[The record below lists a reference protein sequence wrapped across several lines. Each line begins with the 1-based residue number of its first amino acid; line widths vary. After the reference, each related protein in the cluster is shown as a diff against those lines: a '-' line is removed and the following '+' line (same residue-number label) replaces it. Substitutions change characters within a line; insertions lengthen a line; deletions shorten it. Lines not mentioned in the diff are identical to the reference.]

1 MNNEMNNMNNVNP
14 NPTGTPGNL
23 NPANPN
29 PVPPVETINPAPQP
43 NIPNVGTPVPP
54 VPNPGLNVEPQAQ
67 GPVEAP
73 INLNPA
79 GVVPETP
86 TMVNNTTEPLQATSL
101 NSETILNPTPPQDPN
116 MMPNNGAGIPPV
128 PPMNNNNIGMM
139 GGVPTPPPM
148 PEEPKKGG
156 KKKMNMPLLII
167 LAVVLVAAI
176 GFGVYYFLV
185 LSKTNTPTASIRPKF
200 TEVELGSEIGETPAD
215 YVTVT
220 GVALSTCTLDTN
232 LDPMTVGTYEFTVTC
247 GNINKTGT
255 VKVEDTKAPTVTPK
269 NLVVAPGVEVMP
281 EDFIASYDDY
291 SEVTFEFAEEVDTSA
306 VGEYKVSVI
315 ASDEYDNA
323 ITVEANLTVSENA
336 PVEYLYCT
344 REEETDQQALATAE
358 YRFGITNDGSIY
370 ESTEKVITYKF
381 ADEEGYNAAVTE
393 IDEDGSL
400 DGYEANISMDA
411 DNLTI
416 TITIANMTADN
427 LAADF
432 NLDTFPTVD
441 ADVEGL
447 FSGTCEYVD

>member
-1 MNNEMNNMNNVNP
+1 MNNEMNNMNQ

-23 NPANPN
+23 NSANPN
-29 PVPPVETINPAPQP
+29 QIPPVGTINPPQS
-43 NIPNVGTPVPP
+43 NIPNASLVPP
-54 VPNPGLNVEPQAQ
+54 VPNPGLNAQPQTPGQ
-67 GPVEAP
+67 TAP

-86 TMVNNTTEPLQATSL
+86 PVVNNTTAPLQATSL
-101 NSETILNPTPPQDPN
+101 NSETILNPVLPQGQN
-116 MMPNNGAGIPPV
+116 MMPNNSTGIPPM
-128 PPMNNNNIGMM
+128 PPLNNNFGMM

-148 PEEPKKGG
+148 PEEPKKDS
-156 KKKMNMPLLII
+156 KKKINMPLLIV

-185 LSKTNTPTASIRPKF
+185 LSKPSVPAPTIKPKF
-200 TEVELGSEIGETPAD
+200 TEVELGTEIGETPAD
-215 YVTVT
+215 YVSVT

-232 LDPMTVGTYEFTVTC
+232 LDSMTVGTYEFTVTC
-247 GNINKTGT
+247 GNLSQTGT
-255 VKVEDTKAPTVTPK
+255 VKVEDTKAPTVTTK
-269 NLVVAPGVEVMP
+269 NLVVAPDVEVMP
-281 EDFIASYDDY
+281 EDFVASYNDY
-291 SEVTFEFAEEVDTSA
+291 SEVTFEFEEEVDTST
-306 VGEYKVSVI
+306 VGEYKVSII
-315 ASDEYDNA
+315 ASDEYDNTNT
-323 ITVEANLTVSENA
+323 IEATLTVSEDA

-344 REEETDQQALATAE
+344 REEETEQKAIAIAG

-370 ESTEKVITYKF
+370 EGTEKIIAYKF
-381 ADEEGYNAAVTE
+381 EDEEGYNAAVTE

-411 DNLTI
+411 DALTI
-416 TITIANMTADN
+416 TITIENMTSDN

>member
-23 NPANPN
+23 NPVNPN

-43 NIPNVGTPVPP
+43 NIPNVGNPVPP
-54 VPNPGLNVEPQAQ
+54 VPNPSLNVEPQAQ

-128 PPMNNNNIGMM
+128 PPMNNTIGMV

-185 LSKTNTPTASIRPKF
+185 LSKTNTPTASIRVKL
-200 TEVELGSEIGETPAD
+200 TEVELGTEIGNSPSD
-215 YVTVT
+215 YVNVT
-220 GVALSTCTLDTN
+220 GISIDTCDLKSN
-232 LDPMTVGTYEFTVTC
+232 LDPMNIGTYEFTVTC
-247 GNINKTGT
+247 GNLSKTGT
-255 VKVEDTKAPTVTPK
+255 ITVEDKTAPTVEVKDVT
-269 NLVVAPGVEVMP
+269 VAPNAEVLP
-281 EDFIASYDDY
+281 EDFIVEYNDY
-291 SEVTFEFAEEVDTSA
+291 SEVTFEFEEEVDTST
-306 VGEYKVSVI
+306 VGEYSVSIV
-315 ASDEYDNA
+315 ASDEYDNVT
-323 ITVEANLTVSENA
+323 TVAATLTVSEDA

-344 REEETDQQALATAE
+344 REEETEQQALATAE
-358 YRFGITNDGSIY
+358 YHFGITNDGSIY
-370 ESTEKVITYKF
+370 ENSEKVITYEF
-381 ADEEGYNAAVTE
+381 DDEESYNAAVAE
-393 IDEDGSL
+393 IDESGSF

-411 DNLTI
+411 DSLTI
-416 TITIANMTADN
+416 KVIIKNMTSND
-427 LAADF
+427 LATDF
-432 NLDTFPTVD
+432 DLDTFPTVD
-441 ADVEGL
+441 ADVESL